1 MPLRLRVIPPS
12 SRQTAPSGD
21 AGERAIDFDDGV
33 GQIRIGRR
41 ADLELSL
48 PFSPLSGVHA
58 RLVRASDSADKTD
71 RWLLEDLG
79 STNGTFVGGERLK
92 PGVKVPVTAGMQ
104 IKFAEVK
111 LIFDGPVRAK
121 GEAAVD
127 AEVPNKATGK
137 VKDDKTRVQGE
148 ASNKVQGE
156 ASNKVQRRGVEQG
169 AGRGVEKVQ
178 GEASNKATGKT
189 GSEVSSKSGGKV
201 QGEASNKATGKT
213 GSEVSSKSGGKVQGE
228 ASNKV
233 TGKTGSEVSSKSGGK
248 VPLNDPTQTYVRP
261 QFTDVISSG
270 PAAAQVPYL
279 TAVAGI
285 TEGDTA
291 FRLEQR
297 DHVYMFGRTRRCEFR
312 VNGTDVSRE
321 HASFVRRADGVYV
334 NDLGS
339 VNGVLVN
346 NTRVKEYRLYDGDLI
361 QIGHVKLRLFDPSE
375 PSPRESERPAS
386 SSPLSRS
393 TPSRSVP
400 SHGAPS
406 HRAPSFGAAHDAH
419 AHVEPPSRAY
429 EPPPARSDASADV
442 PFGAPPGGRGPAGRR
457 RHRPPPPS
465 VGARA
470 DPGELGD
477 VERVPLRDRD
487 RGGVDPRGL
496 RRHRRLLARRLKP
509 VGPGGGNL
517 REARR
522 DGAGG
527 RRSILRPRGQ
537 HRAQEIVERPR
548 HAGDD
553 GTVPVDGTP
562 VRSRARKARSRA
574 SRCPRARPPARL
586 GSARGRRTPWCPRT
600 NRPPRSCPGCRAPGI
615 RGRNPAASPAHPR
628 PGRRS
633 PA

>member
-12 SRQTAPSGD
+12 SRQPAAPGD
-21 AGERAIDFDDGV
+21 AVERVIDFDDGV

-58 RLVRASDSADKTD
+58 RLVRASDSTEKAD

-92 PGVKVPVTAGMQ
+92 PGVKLPVTAGMQ

-111 LIFDGPVRAK
+111 LIFDGHVRAK
-121 GEAAVD
+121 SDAAVD
-127 AEVPNKATGK
+127 SDGKTG
-137 VKDDKTRVQGE
+137 VQGE
-148 ASNKVQGE
+148 PSNKVQGE
-156 ASNKVQRRGVEQG
+156 ASSKSTGKTPSAASSKSGGKVE
-169 AGRGVEKVQ
+169 

-201 QGEASNKATGKT
+201 EGEASNKATGKTGSEVSSKSGGKVEGEASNKATGKT

-233 TGKTGSEVSSKSGGK
+233 TGKTASEVSSKSGGK
-248 VPLNDPTQTYVRP
+248 VPPHDPTQTYVRP
-261 QFTDVISSG
+261 QFTDVIPSG
-270 PAAAQVPYL
+270 PATARVPYL

-297 DHVYMFGRTRRCEFR
+297 DHIYMFGRTRRCEFR

-321 HASFVRRADGVYV
+321 HASFERRADGVYV

-346 NTRVKEYRLYDGDLI
+346 NTRVKDYRLYDGDLI

-375 PSPRESERPAS
+375 PSPRESERSAG

-393 TPSRSVP
+393 TPARSVP
-400 SHGAPS
+400 SPACRRTACLRSAPRKTRTRTSS
-406 HRAPSFGAAHDAH
+406 HRRARTSRRPRAPMRPPRPSELHPAVAGQLAAEGTGH
-419 AHVEPPSRAY
+419 
-429 EPPPARSDASADV
+429 
-442 PFGAPPGGRGPAGRR
+442 RR
-457 RHRPPPPS
+457 RPS
-465 VGARA
+465 V
-470 DPGELGD
+470 
-477 VERVPLRDRD
+477 RVRIQENWEKSKGFRYANRD

-496 RRHRRLLARRLKP
+496 RRHRRILARRLKP

-517 REARR
+517 REERR

-527 RRSILRPRGQ
+527 RRSILWSRGQ
-537 HRAQEIVERPR
+537 HRPQEIVERPR
-548 HAGDD
+548 HARDD
-553 GTVPVDGTP
+553 GTVPVDRTLSGHEL
-562 VRSRARKARSRA
+562 VKHAAERVDVRARVHRLA
-574 SRCPRARPPARL
+574 SDLL
-586 GSARGRRTPWCPRT
+586 GG
-600 NRPPRSCPGCRAPGI
+600 GVLHG
-615 RGRNPAASPAHPR
+615 AH
-628 PGRRS
+628 
-633 PA
+633 A

>member
-21 AGERAIDFDDGV
+21 AVERAIDFDDGV

-48 PFSPLSGVHA
+48 PFAPLSGVHA
-58 RLVRASDSADKTD
+58 RLVRASDSAEKAD

-92 PGVKVPVTAGMQ
+92 PGVKLPVTAGMQ

-121 GEAAVD
+121 GDAAV
-127 AEVPNKATGK
+127 EVDGSNKT
-137 VKDDKTRVQGE
+137 VVQGE
-148 ASNKVQGE
+148 ASN
-156 ASNKVQRRGVEQG
+156 
-169 AGRGVEKVQ
+169 
-178 GEASNKATGKT
+178 
-189 GSEVSSKSGGKV
+189 
-201 QGEASNKATGKT
+201 
-213 GSEVSSKSGGKVQGE
+213 KVQGE

-248 VPLNDPTQTYVRP
+248 VPPNDPTQTYVRP

-270 PAAAQVPYL
+270 PATAPVPYL

-321 HASFVRRADGVYV
+321 HASFERRGDSVYV

-346 NTRVKEYRLYDGDLI
+346 NTRVKEYRLCDGDLI

-375 PSPRESERPAS
+375 PSPRESERS
-386 SSPLSRS
+386 GGSSPLSRS

-400 SHGAPS
+400 SHGLPP
-406 HRAPSFGAAHDAH
+406 HHVPSFGVAHEGH
-419 AHVEPPSRAY
+419 AHIEPPSRAY
-429 EPPPARSDASADV
+429 EPPPARTAASA
-442 PFGAPPGGRGPAGRR
+442 AYRSELHPAVAGQLAAEGTGHRR
-457 RHRPPPPS
+457 RPS
-465 VGARA
+465 V
-470 DPGELGD
+470 
-477 VERVPLRDRD
+477 RVRIQENWEKSNGFRYAI
-487 RGGVDPRGL
+487 VIV
-496 RRHRRLLARRLKP
+496 A
-509 VGPGGGNL
+509 
-517 REARR
+517 A
-522 DGAGG
+522 
-527 RRSILRPRGQ
+527 SIL
-537 HRAQEIVERPR
+537 AVCAVIVGFSL
-548 HAGDD
+548 AG
-553 GTVPVDGTP
+553 
-562 VRSRARKARSRA
+562 
-574 SRCPRARPPARL
+574 
-586 GSARGRRTPWCPRT
+586 
-600 NRPPRSCPGCRAPGI
+600 
-615 RGRNPAASPAHPR
+615 
-628 PGRRS
+628 
-633 PA
+633 

>member
-12 SRQTAPSGD
+12 SRQTGSSGD
-21 AGERAIDFDDGV
+21 AVERVIDYDDGV

-58 RLVRASDSADKTD
+58 RLVRASDSTDKAD

-92 PGVKVPVTAGMQ
+92 PGVKLPVTAGMQ

-111 LIFDGPVRAK
+111 LIFDGHVRAK
-121 GEAAVD
+121 SDAAVD
-127 AEVPNKATGK
+127 SDG
-137 VKDDKTRVQGE
+137 KTRVQGE
-148 ASNKVQGE
+148 PSNKVQGE
-156 ASNKVQRRGVEQG
+156 ASSK
-169 AGRGVEKVQ
+169 
-178 GEASNKATGKT
+178 STGKT
-189 GSEVSSKSGGKV
+189 PSAASSKSGGKV
-201 QGEASNKATGKT
+201 EGEASAKATGKT

-233 TGKTGSEVSSKSGGK
+233 TGKTASEVSSKSGGK
-248 VPLNDPTQTYVRP
+248 VPPNDPTQTYVRP

-270 PAAAQVPYL
+270 PATAPVPYL

-321 HASFVRRADGVYV
+321 HASFERRADGVYV

-346 NTRVKEYRLYDGDLI
+346 NTRVKDYRLYDGDLI

-375 PSPRESERPAS
+375 PSPRESERSAG

-393 TPSRSVP
+393 TPARSVP
-400 SHGAPS
+400 SHGVSA
-406 HRAPSFGAAHDAH
+406 HRVPSFGATQDAH

-429 EPPPARSDASADV
+429 EPPPARPDASA
-442 PFGAPPGGRGPAGRR
+442 AYRSELHPAVAGQLAAEGTGHRR
-457 RHRPPPPS
+457 RPS
-465 VGARA
+465 V
-470 DPGELGD
+470 
-477 VERVPLRDRD
+477 RVRIQENWEKSNGFRYAI
-487 RGGVDPRGL
+487 VIV
-496 RRHRRLLARRLKP
+496 A
-509 VGPGGGNL
+509 
-517 REARR
+517 A
-522 DGAGG
+522 
-527 RRSILRPRGQ
+527 SIL
-537 HRAQEIVERPR
+537 AVCAVIVGFSL
-548 HAGDD
+548 AG
-553 GTVPVDGTP
+553 
-562 VRSRARKARSRA
+562 
-574 SRCPRARPPARL
+574 
-586 GSARGRRTPWCPRT
+586 
-600 NRPPRSCPGCRAPGI
+600 
-615 RGRNPAASPAHPR
+615 
-628 PGRRS
+628 
-633 PA
+633 

>member
-21 AGERAIDFDDGV
+21 AVERAIDFDDGV

-48 PFSPLSGVHA
+48 PFAPLSGVHA
-58 RLVRASDSADKTD
+58 RLVRASDSADKAD

-92 PGVKVPVTAGMQ
+92 PGVKLPVTAGMQ

-121 GEAAVD
+121 GDAAV
-127 AEVPNKATGK
+127 EVDGSNKT
-137 VKDDKTRVQGE
+137 VVQGE
-148 ASNKVQGE
+148 ASN
-156 ASNKVQRRGVEQG
+156 
-169 AGRGVEKVQ
+169 KVQ

-228 ASNKV
+228 ASNKATGKTGSEV
-233 TGKTGSEVSSKSGGK
+233 SSKSGGKVQGEASNKATGKTGSEVSSKSGGK
-248 VPLNDPTQTYVRP
+248 VPPNDPTQTYVRP
-261 QFTDVISSG
+261 QFTDVIASA
-270 PAAAQVPYL
+270 PAAARVPYL
-279 TAVAGI
+279 TAVSGI

-321 HASFVRRADGVYV
+321 HASFERRGDSVYV

-346 NTRVKEYRLYDGDLI
+346 NTRVKEYRLCDGDPI

-375 PSPRESERPAS
+375 PSPRESERS
-386 SSPLSRS
+386 GGSSPLSRS

-400 SHGAPS
+400 SAGVPS
-406 HRAPSFGAAHDAH
+406 HRAPSFGVAHEGH
-419 AHVEPPSRAY
+419 AHIEPPSRAY
-429 EPPPARSDASADV
+429 EPPPARTDASA
-442 PFGAPPGGRGPAGRR
+442 AYRAELHPAVAGQLAAEGTGHRR
-457 RHRPPPPS
+457 RPS
-465 VGARA
+465 V
-470 DPGELGD
+470 
-477 VERVPLRDRD
+477 RVRIQENWEKSNGFRYAI
-487 RGGVDPRGL
+487 VIV
-496 RRHRRLLARRLKP
+496 A
-509 VGPGGGNL
+509 
-517 REARR
+517 A
-522 DGAGG
+522 
-527 RRSILRPRGQ
+527 SIL
-537 HRAQEIVERPR
+537 AVCAVIVGFSL
-548 HAGDD
+548 AG
-553 GTVPVDGTP
+553 
-562 VRSRARKARSRA
+562 
-574 SRCPRARPPARL
+574 
-586 GSARGRRTPWCPRT
+586 
-600 NRPPRSCPGCRAPGI
+600 
-615 RGRNPAASPAHPR
+615 
-628 PGRRS
+628 
-633 PA
+633 